1 MKTIGKLIGAFVGI
15 ALLLAV
21 FSILSWPVLVL
32 SGIGLW
38 YYTKKDPNP
47 KFQKIALIALVFSFF
62 GVALSFTDGSA
73 DNPEQEEAKTEEVAT
88 KESVEPKK
96 EKTEEK
102 ESVEAVSEEPEPEAE
117 PEPAPVVQAPAPT
130 PALAP
135 EQEPAV
141 SIVNPEII
149 MMTMQESFGSSASI
163 RYDAENKFFIFTV
176 TDQNVQSAILATASG
191 LIGRSDWDNL
201 VAQFVGLGGSTK
213 DVLGSGYS
221 IVMENPSNPE
231 NYLFLIHDGVLLYN
245 FADEL

>member
-21 FSILSWPVLVL
+21 LTILSWPVLIL
-32 SGIGLW
+32 SAIGLW
-38 YYTKKDPNP
+38 YYTKKDLNP
-47 KFQKIALIALVFSFF
+47 KYQKIALTALIFSFF
-62 GVALSFTDGSA
+62 GVFLSLNDFSA
-73 DNPEQEEAKTEEVAT
+73 EDAEEPAKTEEVAT
-88 KESVEPKK
+88 KESVEPK
-96 EKTEEK
+96 EKKVEEK
-102 ESVEAVSEEPEPEAE
+102 ESVEAVSEKPEPK
-117 PEPAPVVQAPAPT
+117 PAPVVETSAPV
-130 PALAP
+130 PASEP
-135 EQEPAV
+135 EPSI
-141 SIVNPEII
+141 SIVNPEIV
-149 MMTMQESFGSSASI
+149 MMTMQDSFGSSASI

-176 TDQNVQSAILATASG
+176 TDENVQSAILATASG

>member
-15 ALLLAV
+15 ALLLAL

-47 KFQKIALIALVFSFF
+47 KFQKIALAALVFSFF
-62 GVALSFTDGSA
+62 GVVLGFTDGSA
-73 DNPEQEEAKTEEVAT
+73 DNPKQEKAKTEEIAA
-88 KESVEPKK
+88 KESEESKEEKK
-96 EKTEEK
+96 VAEK
-102 ESVEAVSEEPEPEAE
+102 ESVEAISENPEPVVE
-117 PEPAPVVQAPAPT
+117 PEPAPVVEAPAPE
-130 PALAP
+130 P
-135 EQEPAV
+135 EPSV
-141 SIVNPEII
+141 SIVNPEIV
-149 MMTMQESFGSSASI
+149 MMTMQDSFGSSASI

-201 VAQFVGLGGSTK
+201 VAQFVGLGDSTK

>member
-21 FSILSWPVLVL
+21 LTILSWPVLIL
-32 SGIGLW
+32 SAIGLW
-38 YYTKKDPNP
+38 YYTKKDLNP
-47 KFQKIALIALVFSFF
+47 KYQKIALTALIFSFF
-62 GVALSFTDGSA
+62 GVFLSLNDFSA
-73 DNPEQEEAKTEEVAT
+73 EDAEEPTKTEEVAT
-88 KESVEPKK
+88 KESVEPK
-96 EKTEEK
+96 EKKVEEK
-102 ESVEAVSEEPEPEAE
+102 ESVEAVSEEPEPK
-117 PEPAPVVQAPAPT
+117 PAPVVETSAPV
-130 PALAP
+130 PASEP
-135 EQEPAV
+135 EPSI
-141 SIVNPEII
+141 SIVNPEIV

-176 TDQNVQSAILATASG
+176 TDENVQSAILATASG

-201 VAQFVGLGGSTK
+201 VAQFVDLGGSTK

-231 NYLFLIHDGVLLYN
+231 NYLFLIYDGVLLYN